1 MANIKIS
8 DLRPVEADLP
18 VISVTGKELSL
29 VSGGDGPASWYS
41 LDPAFNYLEE
51 WDSPSYWGPFIP

>member
-18 VISVTGKELSL
+18 VVSLTDKELSV
-29 VSGGDGPASWYS
+29 VSGGKS
-41 LDPAFNYLEE
+41 F
-51 WDSPSYWGPFIP
+51 WDTWVEGWTRPFW